1 MDDRMDE
8 FEERLR
14 SLRPVAPA
22 PDLERRVSAGLAG
35 ESADAKSRVGTWVVV
50 AAGLMAAMLAICIA
64 LAHLGGPAAAPRPLQ
79 PVKTV
84 ALIPHHDFTADD
96 PPTRAVY
103 GAAMMRS
110 PETLDALMDKH
121 ARSLMPPDRDPSAW
135 RNTVLQ

>member
-14 SLRPVAPA
+14 SLRPVAPT
-22 PDLERRVSAGLAG
+22 PDLERRISAGLDG
-35 ESADAKSRVGTWVVV
+35 ESAAAKPRIGIWVV
-50 AAGLMAAMLAICIA
+50 AAGLMAATLVLCVA
-64 LAHLGGPAAAPRPLQ
+64 LARLGGPAAAPRPPQ
-79 PVKTV
+79 PAKML
-84 ALIPHHDFTADD
+84 ALIPRRDFTADD